1 MSQSLLL
8 FLAVYVA
15 QTPESWVGKRVITHY
30 GAVLKVKGQIEDDA
44 GRGKSLQRG
53 KDRSD
58 HRIYRVEQTNG
69 KWLWLVEEKGSARGW
84 ITAEWLIPFDQ
95 AIEYFTKQMREQ
107 PSSSTYHWRGVIW
120 SDKKEY
126 DIAIADYKEAIR
138 LDPQNESAF
147 ISRGLAW
154 KNKKEFDKAIA
165 DFNEAI
171 RLDPQDTTAFNNRGT
186 AWLGKQEYD
195 KAIADFN
202 EAIRLDPQDAFAFN
216 NRGIAWNDKEEYNK
230 ALADFNEAI
239 RLDPQNATVFVNR
252 GIAWRG
258 KEEFDKALADDN
270 EAIRL
275 DPQNARAFMNRGIA
289 LAMKKEYDKALA
301 DFNEAIRLDPQYASA
316 FNNRAWLMATCPD
329 ARVRDGK
336 RAVESANRACE
347 LNGSKSP
354 FHLGTLAASYAE
366 EGDFAKAVEWQTKA
380 IELLI
385 LKDEKRKQDF
395 QSRLELYKANKPCR
409 DPE

>member
-154 KNKKEFDKAIA
+154 KNKKE
-165 DFNEAI
+165 
-171 RLDPQDTTAFNNRGT
+171 
-186 AWLGKQEYD
+186 YD
-195 KAIADFN
+195 
-202 EAIRLDPQDAFAFN
+202 
-216 NRGIAWNDKEEYNK
+216 K

-252 GIAWRG
+252 GIGWR
-258 KEEFDKALADDN
+258 K
-270 EAIRL
+270 
-275 DPQNARAFMNRGIA
+275 
-289 LAMKKEYDKALA
+289 KKEYDKALA
-301 DFNEAIRLDPQYASA
+301 DFNVAIRLDPQYASA

>member
-138 LDPQNESAF
+138 LDPQ
-147 ISRGLAW
+147 
-154 KNKKEFDKAIA
+154 
-165 DFNEAI
+165 
-171 RLDPQDTTAFNNRGT
+171 DTTAFNNRGT

-252 GIAWRG
+252 GIGWR
-258 KEEFDKALADDN
+258 K
-270 EAIRL
+270 
-275 DPQNARAFMNRGIA
+275 
-289 LAMKKEYDKALA
+289 KKEYDKALA
-301 DFNEAIRLDPQYASA
+301 DFNVAIRLDPQYASA

>member
-252 GIAWRG
+252 GIGWR
-258 KEEFDKALADDN
+258 K
-270 EAIRL
+270 
-275 DPQNARAFMNRGIA
+275 
-289 LAMKKEYDKALA
+289 KKEYDKALA
-301 DFNEAIRLDPQYASA
+301 DFNVAIRLDPQYASA